1 MPLVRY
7 EVTGYG
13 IALYGMTAEHCRMM
27 GALLKWLTRV
37 APVEGTRLVL
47 GEIDLATVRLATAQR
62 YAGHNARAGGGPQTG
77 RPS

>member
-13 IALYGMTAEHCRMM
+13 IALYGMTVEHCRMM

-37 APVEGTRLVL
+37 AWVPNVARHGS
-47 GEIDLATVRLATAQR
+47 VRDPP
-62 YAGHNARAGGGPQTG
+62 G
-77 RPS
+77 